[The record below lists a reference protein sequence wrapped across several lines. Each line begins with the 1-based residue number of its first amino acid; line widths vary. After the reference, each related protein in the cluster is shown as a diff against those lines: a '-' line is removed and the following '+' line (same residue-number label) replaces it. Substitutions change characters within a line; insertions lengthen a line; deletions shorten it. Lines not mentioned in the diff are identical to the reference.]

1 MKNISPFGVDD
12 TVDAVARAHRRAA
25 SVSLGDTSIGIL
37 IRLNH
42 ASVMDW
48 LNRHLAPFGV
58 SNVCYFTMVMLHSTP
73 NNLANPSDLCRSTGE
88 TRGNMTRICDELVEK
103 GLIQRITNAE
113 DRRRVDLSLTDEGI
127 ALLRQIIPKLRKE
140 ISAVYKPFTEDEKNT
155 LVGLLIKLNQAFLAT
170 L

>member
-1 MKNISPFGVDD
+1 MKNILQSGID
-12 TVDAVARAHRRAA
+12 TIDAVARSHRRAA
-25 SVSLGDTSIGIL
+25 SVSLGDTNISIL

-42 ASVMDW
+42 GSMMDL

-73 NNLANPSDLCRSTGE
+73 HNLANPSDLCRATGE

-103 GLIQRITNAE
+103 GLIQRITNSD

-127 ALLRQIIPKLRKE
+127 ALLRQIVPKVRKE
-140 ISAVYKPFTEDEKNT
+140 ISGVYKAFTEEEKGT
-155 LVGLLIKLNQAFLAT
+155 LVGLLTKLNQAFSASL
-170 L
+170 